1 MDFSI
6 FENFQEHCFE
16 VRGKIPRR
24 DLGYLYC
31 DISKEDRYK
40 LHLLE
45 ELASKSKRM
54 SDWLMYIS
62 ELMRVQEEKNSK
74 IQVKN

>member
-1 MDFSI
+1 MEFQI
-6 FENFQEHCFE
+6 FENFQENCFE
-16 VRGKIPRR
+16 VVGKIPKR

-31 DISKEDRYK
+31 DISREDRYK

-45 ELASKSKRM
+45 DLASKSQKM
-54 SDWLMYIS
+54 SDILMYIS